1 MTHLIFALASFAFVS
16 SITPGPNNLML
27 MSSGATYGF
36 KRTLPHMMGVVIG
49 FTLMVLILALGVAE
63 IFEAEPMFRQGLVGI
78 STVYMIWLAA
88 KIARSGAPEA
98 GGVGEPM
105 GFFAAC
111 AFQWVNPKAWVMAI
125 GAGSLYA
132 GLGPVWIA
140 VIFGLVNLP
149 CIAVWVVLGR
159 LVAGLLGQPWR
170 LRAFNGLMAILLILS
185 LAPVLELA
193 K

>member
-88 KIARSGAPEA
+88 KIARSGAP
-98 GGVGEPM
+98 
-105 GFFAAC
+105 
-111 AFQWVNPKAWVMAI
+111 
-125 GAGSLYA
+125 
-132 GLGPVWIA
+132 
-140 VIFGLVNLP
+140 
-149 CIAVWVVLGR
+149 
-159 LVAGLLGQPWR
+159 
-170 LRAFNGLMAILLILS
+170 
-185 LAPVLELA
+185 
-193 K
+193 